1 MMKVP
6 KTDILEQILDKI
18 NTEMQIESDI
28 GNSK

>member
-1 MMKVP
+1 MKVP